1 VSYLVEMPIGDE
13 TGSVVVEVRADELTT
28 GELELASTDPAHR
41 VLRARQ
47 SFQEAI
53 AAVRPALS
61 SVVGELRQLAADE
74 VEVEVGLKVGTT
86 AGIVIAQGTS
96 EVNFAIRLKWTRRD
110 A

>member
-1 VSYLVEMPIGDE
+1 
-13 TGSVVVEVRADELTT
+13 
-28 GELELASTDPAHR
+28 
-41 VLRARQ
+41 
-47 SFQEAI
+47 
-53 AAVRPALS
+53 LS